1 MGAGETIGGGRGSRP
16 EGMPSRVGKYRI
28 DHVIGRGAIG
38 VVYKGY
44 DEQIDRPLAIKT
56 LRPEFLAELSV
67 NDELL
72 RRFDVEARSAGR
84 CLHPNIVTV
93 FDFVQHEGAPYI
105 VMEYVNAGTLDNVL
119 KRGTL
124 PPVRQVG
131 EIMAQLLFALG
142 YAHSRGVIHR
152 DVKPA
157 NILCPSA
164 STIKVSDFGV
174 AHLEALDLTRPGHS
188 GTIGT
193 PNYMAPERFIGRPA
207 DARSDIFSAGI
218 VLYQLLTGSK
228 PFIANDLGEL
238 LRLLTETVA
247 PSVRSYR
254 PELWPELDDV
264 VQQALARAPEDRFQN
279 ADAFIDALN
288 RAIEARPPENVMPL
302 DLTALSHQHPPRE
315 PAGTGVQKLNQT
327 MADVLDSGT
336 IDALSNTLAR
346 WLGPIA
352 RLIVKQASQ
361 QATDTDTL
369 LELLFKEIRADA
381 DAAAFRVAAG
391 RVLSGSRGTTT
402 NLRTGTVA
410 TAVFTIP
417 QHEIQAVADILLPL
431 IGPVAGVLVRKQAE
445 KAVGREDFYRRLA
458 EFIPSE
464 QDKAKF
470 LALRAKLSGGGTA

>member
-1 MGAGETIGGGRGSRP
+1 MSSGDRDMGNRGGRDGT
-16 EGMPSRVGKYRI
+16 PSRVGKYRI

-56 LRPEFLAELSV
+56 LRPEFLAELSA
-67 NDELL
+67 NEELL
-72 RRFDVEARSAGR
+72 KRFALEARSAGR

-119 KRGTL
+119 RRGAL

-131 EIMAQLLFALG
+131 EIMSQLLFALG

-152 DVKPA
+152 DIKPA

-164 STIKVSDFGV
+164 SSIKVSDFGV
-174 AHLEALDLTRPGHS
+174 AHVEALDLTRPGYS

-207 DARSDIFSAGI
+207 DARSDLFSAGV

-228 PFIANDLGEL
+228 PFIAGDLGEL

-247 PSVRSYR
+247 PSVRTFR

-264 VQQALARAPEDRFQN
+264 VQRALARAPEDRFQT

-288 RAIEARPPENVMPL
+288 KAIEARPAENVMPL
-302 DLTALSHQHPPRE
+302 DLTALSHQQQPSRSE
-315 PAGTGVQKLNQT
+315 PSGTGPAKLNQT

-336 IDALSNTLAR
+336 IDALSATLAR

-352 RLIVKQASQ
+352 RLVVKEASRK
-361 QATDTDTL
+361 ATDTDTL
-369 LELLFKEIRADA
+369 LDILYKEIDAEADA
-381 DAAAFRVAAG
+381 KAFRAAAG
-391 RVLSGSRGTTT
+391 RVLSTSRGTST
-402 NLRTGTVA
+402 TGTISVA

-417 QHEIQAVADILLPL
+417 QHELQAVAEILLPIL
-431 IGPVAGVLVRKQAE
+431 GPVAGVLVRKQAE
-445 KAVGREDFYRRLA
+445 KAVGREDFYQRLA

-464 QDKAKF
+464 QDRAKF
-470 LALRAKLSGGGTA
+470 MALRAKLGGGGTA